1 MPIYGYRC
9 GNCGHQFEVLQRIS
23 DEPMKVCPK
32 CQGKLTKMLYPA
44 GVIFKGSGYY
54 TTDYKSSSHSGSS
67 SNGSSSSPPSTDSKS
82 ESGSESKS
90 ENKGSS
96 KEEKSA

>member
-54 TTDYKSSSHSGSS
+54 TTDYKGSSHSGSS